1 MGGLSNTVSFIDAR
15 KQKSK
20 RHGTGFEKHRLPNQN
35 VEHQRVEDISVKD
48 VVVPSGLW
56 RLLRD

>member
-20 RHGTGFEKHRLPNQN
+20 RHGTGFEKHRLPNPN
-35 VEHQRVEDISVKD
+35 VEHQRVEDISVKG
-48 VVVPSGLW
+48 VVVPCGL
-56 RLLRD
+56 